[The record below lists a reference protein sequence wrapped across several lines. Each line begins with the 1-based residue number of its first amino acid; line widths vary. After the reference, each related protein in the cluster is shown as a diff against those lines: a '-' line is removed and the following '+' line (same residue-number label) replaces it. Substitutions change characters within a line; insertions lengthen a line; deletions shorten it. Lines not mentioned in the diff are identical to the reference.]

1 MALPVETDI
10 VRILEETQRA
20 IQSNMDARRV
30 NASGRTRASIRVETY
45 DGGVRLIGG
54 NNATHVVQDYPSV
67 RGTLET
73 GDTAPIPTLE
83 VGRAG
88 GRVPR
93 GFYYILREWSRD
105 KGITFASES
114 ERGTFAYFLA
124 RKIAKSGTLR
134 ARNNVD
140 VYSSP
145 VNQAVQ
151 RINTIL
157 HDDLAQ
163 TVRSALG
170 GSASVTSMPTHF

>member
-1 MALPVETDI
+1 MSLPIETDI
-10 VRILEETQRA
+10 VRVLEETQRA
-20 IQSNMDARRV
+20 IQSNMDARGV
-30 NASGRTRASIRVETY
+30 NASGRTRASFRVDKY

-54 NNATHVVQDYPSV
+54 NNATHVVQDYPSAL
-67 RGTLET
+67 GTIET

-83 VGRAG
+83 IGRAG

-145 VNQAVQ
+145 VKHAVQ
-151 RINTIL
+151 RINAIL
-157 HDDLAQ
+157 HDDLAK
-163 TVRSALG
+163 TVRAALC
-170 GSASVTSMPTHF
+170 GSASVSSMPTHF